1 MIKNQRA
8 YIDFVSGKEVTI
20 PQLKKFMNV
29 MKDDYVLKTTEDLD
43 KQVEKGTYN
52 IEKLCLQKY

>member
-1 MIKNQRA
+1 MRTMEPMVLQKVSSQQQMIKNQRA

-29 MKDDYVLKTTEDLD
+29 MKDDYVLKTTED
-43 KQVEKGTYN
+43 
-52 IEKLCLQKY
+52 